1 MPRTNCSLQQAR
13 RRTDLVPLTVSMT
26 AHINLLTDR
35 QQIVIACKPYG
46 SAKLSCKLL
55 SVLASHVVTQKKKK
69 HVVTHQIFWQVPQSV
84 CQGGTL
90 IGSSSIPCQVSDVG
104 ADGKEDRLG
113 LGEAYQGLTLASGE

>member
-35 QQIVIACKPYG
+35 QQIVIACKTYG

-55 SVLASHVVTQKKKK
+55 LVLAS

>member
-1 MPRTNCSLQQAR
+1 
-13 RRTDLVPLTVSMT
+13 VPLTVSMT

-35 QQIVIACKPYG
+35 QQIVIACKTYG

-55 SVLASHVVTQKKKK
+55 LVLAS